1 MGLYSSKKNAE
12 LQANIASVALAV
24 EAMERKMIAAGL
36 LKENELMEDIQKL
49 AQQKIQRP
57 ELVEK

>member
-1 MGLYSSKKNAE
+1 MGLYSSKQNAE
-12 LQANIASVALAV
+12 LQAHVASVALAV

-36 LKENELMEDIQKL
+36 LEENELMEDIQKL

>member
-1 MGLYSSKKNAE
+1 MLYSHKLNAE
-12 LQANIASVALAV
+12 LKANIASVALAV

>member
-1 MGLYSSKKNAE
+1 MLYSHKLNAE
-12 LQANIASVALAV
+12 LKANIASVALAV

-57 ELVEK
+57 ELVGK